1 MAISKSGPFISGT
14 NDVNSAGTAEQ
25 LYSTAVQARSVTIIA
40 HDDNAGRIFYGG
52 SDVDSST
59 QKGLNPGDSISFT
72 RTDVNGETATF
83 DASEFYVDSATS
95 SDGVDWIIEQHREG

>member
-1 MAISKSGPFISGT
+1 MASSIVGPFINGT
-14 NDVNSAGTAEQ
+14 KDVATAGTAVQVETG
-25 LYSTAVQARSVTIIA
+25 YSCRSITLIA
-40 HDDNAGRIFYGG
+40 HPDNVGNIFYGG

-95 SDGVDWIIEQHREG
+95 NDGVDWVIEQHREG